1 MPNYD
6 FRILGDCQKDKKR
19 QGKTRV
25 VPKLRRCGTAVKI
38 WDIVLLLLL
47 LLFLVMFQ
55 QEEKKTAGNE
65 EEQVLDPSLSSFEHK
80 TEREGKKGKKQFLN
94 SPK

>member
-1 MPNYD
+1 MKFHSFLFLCLITTFASSAKKD
-6 FRILGDCQKDKKR
+6 RQKDKKR

-47 LLFLVMFQ
+47 FLVMFQ
-55 QEEKKTAGNE
+55 QKEKKTAGNE
-65 EEQVLDPSLSSFEHK
+65 EEQVPF
-80 TEREGKKGKKQFLN
+80 FF
-94 SPK
+94 